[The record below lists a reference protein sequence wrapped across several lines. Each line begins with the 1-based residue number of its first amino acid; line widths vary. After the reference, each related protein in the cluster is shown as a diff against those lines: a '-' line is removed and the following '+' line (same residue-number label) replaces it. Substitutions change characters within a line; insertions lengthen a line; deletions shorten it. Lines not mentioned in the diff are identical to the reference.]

1 MQIIT
6 QFIAIFF
13 AIFALSRAYLRF
25 KERKLSSFAFI
36 FWIFV
41 WITGTVAIF
50 FPDLTTKIAKFVG
63 IGRGVDIV
71 LYASIIIIF
80 YLLFRIYIKIE
91 DTQRQITQVARKVAL
106 QKMMKKKKPRLRR

>member
-6 QFIAIFF
+6 QFFAIVF

-36 FWIFV
+36 FWFFI
-41 WITGTVAIF
+41 WITGTLAIF
-50 FPDLTTKIAKFVG
+50 LPDLTTKLARFLG
-63 IGRGVDIV
+63 IGRGVDII

-91 DTQRQITQVARKVAL
+91 DTQRQITQIARKIAFKNL
-106 QKMMKKKKPRLRR
+106 SKNRKKTTRK